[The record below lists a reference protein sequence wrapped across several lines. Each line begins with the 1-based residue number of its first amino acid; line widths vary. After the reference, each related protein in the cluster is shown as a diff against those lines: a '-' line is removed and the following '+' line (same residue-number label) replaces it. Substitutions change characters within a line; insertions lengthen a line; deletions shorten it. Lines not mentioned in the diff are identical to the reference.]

1 MPTPVVVTIP
11 HHLSKQEAKTRL
23 QNGFGHIR
31 AQLASHLV
39 GKLSSVEDQWI
50 EDRME
55 FRLATLGQSVTGRI
69 DFLDDSVRV
78 EIDLP
83 WLLARLAE
91 SLRARIRQEGTRLL
105 EKK

>member
-1 MPTPVVVTIP
+1 MSKPVVVTIP
-11 HHLSKQEAKTRL
+11 HHLSKEEAKSRL

-39 GKLSSVEDQWI
+39 GKLSAVEDRWV

-55 FRLATLGQSVTGRI
+55 FRLATLGQSVTGRV
-69 DFLDDSVRV
+69 DVMDDSVRV

-91 SLRARIRQEGTRLL
+91 SLRGRISREATRLL